1 MLMPAMTL
9 RTLGVGNDEYTKL
22 LLHCDG
28 SDASTTFTDS
38 SSEAHTVTANG
49 NAQIDTA
56 QSQFGGASGLFDG
69 TTDYL
74 SVPDDAT
81 LQAGTGDFTLDFW
94 LKWNTT
100 SLVFPTIWDKG
111 YVSAGALLVQGANAA
126 TQALT
131 VYMSGSSIC
140 TEGSS
145 VSDSSWYHYAIVRN
159 GTSVKIYRDGTETAS
174 GTSSANLNSTAV
186 VAIGARLSTGGS
198 VAFNGWLDEIRWSK
212 GIARYTAG
220 FTPQEEA
227 YG

>member
-1 MLMPAMTL
+1 MLMPTLTL
-9 RTLGVGNDEYTKL
+9 RTLGVGNDEFTTL

-28 SDASTTFTDS
+28 ADGSTTFTDS
-38 SSEAHTVTANG
+38 SSEGHTVTANG
-49 NAQIDTA
+49 DAQIDTA
-56 QSQFGGASGLFDG
+56 QSKFGGASGLFDG
-69 TTDYL
+69 TGDYL

-94 LKWNTT
+94 LRWNTT
-100 SLVFPTIWDKG
+100 NLVFPTIWDKG
-111 YVSAGALLVQGANAA
+111 YTGTGALLVQGSNAA

-174 GTSSANLNSTAV
+174 GTSSVNLNNTTG
-186 VAIGARLSTGGS
+186 VAICARNSGPGANA
-198 VAFNGWLDEIRWSK
+198 VNGWLQELRWSK
-212 GIARYTAG
+212 GAARYTSS
-220 FTPQEEA
+220 FTPATEA